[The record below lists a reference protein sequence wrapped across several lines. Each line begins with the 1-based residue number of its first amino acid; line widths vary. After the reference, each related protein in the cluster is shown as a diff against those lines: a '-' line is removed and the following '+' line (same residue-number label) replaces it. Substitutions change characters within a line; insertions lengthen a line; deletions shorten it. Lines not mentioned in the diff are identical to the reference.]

1 MAHEYSARMQ
11 TRDDL
16 VATVN
21 PRLPKVSAS
30 VRSGVGQN
38 KASHASPAAMNS
50 DFAVSVRLPG
60 SFNFIFLK
68 SFSNVRSRALNC
80 GWNTGVM
87 NVISDANTGNS
98 KRR

>member
-1 MAHEYSARMQ
+1 MAAEYSARMQ
-11 TRDDL
+11 TRGDL

-30 VRSGVGQN
+30 VRSGVSQN
-38 KASHASPAAMNS
+38 KASHASRAAMNF
-50 DFAVSVRLPG
+50 DFAVSVRLLG

-68 SFSNVRSRALNC
+68 SFSNVRSCALNC

-87 NVISDANTGNS
+87 NVISDAKRGTS
-98 KRR
+98 KRS